1 MKING
6 PLFSLKASGSVGPRL
21 TFSQR
26 KSGPQARIQKK
37 NTDANTS
44 GQQTE
49 RGYFDDGRTAWGTLS
64 AADKAEWKAFNEG

>member
-1 MKING
+1 MKIKG

-26 KSGPQARIQKK
+26 RSGPQVRIQKS
-37 NTDANTS
+37 NADANTTN
-44 GQQTE
+44 QQTE

-64 AADKAEWKAFNEG
+64 DANKAAWDTFNKS